1 MNSRVNAMRY
11 LAIGDIHGCSQAF
24 DQLLAVV
31 QPQPED
37 IIITLGDYLNKG
49 GDSKGVVERL
59 IQLAQT
65 HHLIPLKGNHEV
77 QLLQARKHHFEH
89 SSELQYLGIETLLSY
104 SKPGQELTL
113 NNIPESHWEFLEHS
127 CLNSWETEH
136 HIFVHANLDP
146 KLPLKQQPESNL
158 FWEKFTRPSPHY
170 SGKTMICGHSSQK
183 NGQPVN
189 LGYAICIDT
198 WACGGGWLTC
208 LDVYGG
214 QVWQTNQQGQVKKT
228 RIEEFRS
235 PETLIIH

>member
-1 MNSRVNAMRY
+1 MRY

-49 GDSKGVVERL
+49 ADSKGVVERL

-65 HHLIPLKGNHEV
+65 HRLIALKGNHEV
-77 QLLQARKHHFEH
+77 QLLQARNHNFKH
-89 SSELQYLGIETLLSY
+89 SSELQYLGIETLISY
-104 SKPGQELTL
+104 SKPDREPTL
-113 NNIPESHWEFLEHS
+113 KNIPESHWEFLEHD

-146 KLPLKQQPESNL
+146 KLPLQQQPDEHL
-158 FWEKFTRPSPHY
+158 FWTKFIAPSPHY
-170 SGKTMICGHSSQK
+170 SGKTMICGHTSQK
-183 NGQPVN
+183 SGQPVN
-189 LGYAICIDT
+189 LGHAICIDT

-208 LDVYGG
+208 LDVDNG
-214 QVWQTNQQGQVKKT
+214 QIWQTNQQGQVKKS

-235 PETLIIH
+235 PDILLTH